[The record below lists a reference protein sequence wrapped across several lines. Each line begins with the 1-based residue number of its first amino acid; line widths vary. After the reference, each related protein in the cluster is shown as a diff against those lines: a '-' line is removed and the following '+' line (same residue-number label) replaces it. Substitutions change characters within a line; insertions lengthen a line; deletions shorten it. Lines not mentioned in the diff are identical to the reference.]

1 MDAINVIIVIF
12 VFINVIVNIFWDG
25 IIAFDHFDWVDKL
38 CGNWD
43 DLKKHFTVNQCERW
57 ISSINFCLMTVFGIV
72 LIYGITKIG
81 IKKGSDTV
89 GDIGISAVDNPI
101 DNITGGKKSVNTLYG
116 PTWVFAFGLCYVLA
130 RLILVSAT
138 LLTSNLN
145 DKWLSVIPATALQ
158 VFVLGLIITT
168 YGTKV
173 FSENGDKIA
182 IGFFIGSILLTLILP
197 FVILRLIPTKETEN
211 DINFKFSFNKSS

>member
-25 IIAFDHFDWVDKL
+25 IIAFNHFDWVDKL

-43 DLKKHFTVNQCERW
+43 ELKKYFDVNQCERW
-57 ISSINFCLMTVFGIV
+57 ISSINFCLMSVFGIL
-72 LIYGITKIG
+72 LIYGIVNSTP
-81 IKKGSDTV
+81 SDQV
-89 GDIGISAVDNPI
+89 G
-101 DNITGGKKSVNTLYG
+101 GGGFHWIYAFSV
-116 PTWVFAFGLCYVLA
+116 CYVLS

-138 LLTSNLN
+138 LLTTNLN
-145 DKWLSVIPATALQ
+145 DKWLSVIPGASLQ

-168 YGTKV
+168 YGSKV
-173 FSENGDKIA
+173 FSENGEKIA
-182 IGFFIGSILLTLILP
+182 IGSFIASILLTLVLP
-197 FVILRLIPTKETEN
+197 FVILRLIPTTETEN

>member
-25 IIAFDHFDWVDKL
+25 IIAFDHFDWVNKL

-43 DLKKHFTVNQCERW
+43 ELKKHFNVNQCERW
-57 ISSINFCLMTVFGIV
+57 ISSINFCLMTVFGIL
-72 LIYGITKIG
+72 LIYGIVHSTPSDS
-81 IKKGSDTV
+81 GS
-89 GDIGISAVDNPI
+89 
-101 DNITGGKKSVNTLYG
+101 GGGGSSGGQLG
-116 PTWVFAFGLCYVLA
+116 GGSFHWVYAFAICYVLS

-145 DKWLSVIPATALQ
+145 DKWLSVIPTTALQ

-173 FSENGDKIA
+173 FSENGDKI
-182 IGFFIGSILLTLILP
+182 ILGGFIVSILLTLILP
-197 FVILRLIPTKETEN
+197 FVILRLIPTNETEN

>member
-43 DLKKHFTVNQCERW
+43 ELKKYFTVNQCERW
-57 ISSINFCLMTVFGIV
+57 ISSINFCLMTVFCIL
-72 LIYGITKIG
+72 LIYGIVNSTP
-81 IKKGSDTV
+81 SDSTPLNN
-89 GDIGISAVDNPI
+89 ISSGQL
-101 DNITGGKKSVNTLYG
+101 GGGNFH
-116 PTWVFAFGLCYVLA
+116 WVYAFSICYVLS

-138 LLTSNLN
+138 LLTTNLN
-145 DKWLSVIPATALQ
+145 EKWLSVIPGAALQ
-158 VFVLGLIITT
+158 IFVLGLIITT
-168 YGTKV
+168 YGSKV
-173 FSENGDKIA
+173 FSDNGDKIA
-182 IGFFIGSILLTLILP
+182 IGAFVASILLTLILP
-197 FVILRLIPTKETEN
+197 FVILRIVPTSETEN

>member
-25 IIAFDHFDWVDKL
+25 IIAFNHFDWVDKL

-43 DLKKHFTVNQCERW
+43 ELKKYFDVNQCERW
-57 ISSINFCLMTVFGIV
+57 ISSINFCLMSLFGIV
-72 LIYGITKIG
+72 LIYGIVNSTP
-81 IKKGSDTV
+81 SDQV
-89 GDIGISAVDNPI
+89 G
-101 DNITGGKKSVNTLYG
+101 GGGFHWIY
-116 PTWVFAFGLCYVLA
+116 AFSICYVLS

-138 LLTSNLN
+138 LLTTNLN
-145 DKWLSVIPATALQ
+145 DKWLSVIPGAALQ

-168 YGTKV
+168 YGSKV
-173 FSENGDKIA
+173 FSDNGDKIA
-182 IGFFIGSILLTLILP
+182 IGSFIASILLTLVLP
-197 FVILRLIPTKETEN
+197 FVILRLVPTNETEN